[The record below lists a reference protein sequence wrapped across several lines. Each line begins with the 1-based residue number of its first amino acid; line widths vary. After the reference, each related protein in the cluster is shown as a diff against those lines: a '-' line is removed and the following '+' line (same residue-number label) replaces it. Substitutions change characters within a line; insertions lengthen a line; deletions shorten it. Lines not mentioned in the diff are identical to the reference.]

1 MNKKWKPT
9 MSTPDAFAQAGKTA
23 VLQNIHGTMEFLRK
37 YAPFNQMEPAHL
49 AYLVENCELRFY
61 AEGDCIISPEDGV
74 VQHFYIVKQ
83 GRVHGQRPHT
93 AKRGTDTTFEVIV
106 GECFPMAALMG
117 ERATRTAHLAAED
130 TFCFLLNKPAFVNLV
145 SNSPVFRDFAMR
157 GVSSLLDLV
166 NQQA

>member
-1 MNKKWKPT
+1 
-9 MSTPDAFAQAGKTA
+9 
-23 VLQNIHGTMEFLRK
+23 
-37 YAPFNQMEPAHL
+37 
-49 AYLVENCELRFY
+49 
-61 AEGDCIISPEDGV
+61 
-74 VQHFYIVKQ
+74 KQ

-166 NQQA
+166 NQQAQMRAVESLGENFSLETSIGELALHHPVSCLPSRPLNEAVAMMQEENVGSIVIVDEAL